1 MDNKTKTKV
10 KYLMQWNYSKFLK
23 SLPTK
28 KNGKGIAQ
36 FNNVKCSKNYLQD
49 YPKMFS
55 FVIYLINAS
64 YFELSY

>member
-36 FNNVKCSKNYLQD
+36 FNNVKCSKNYL
-49 YPKMFS
+49 
-55 FVIYLINAS
+55 
-64 YFELSY
+64 